1 MLFHSFL
8 ISYPT
13 RVLNFF
19 IGNLL
24 QLSMFRQ
31 EDHQIDPHVVPDEM
45 RAAVD
50 MLEEIR
56 LSLEVVCITAL
67 FISD

>member
-1 MLFHSFL
+1 MFVN
-8 ISYPT
+8 P
-13 RVLNFF
+13 FF
-19 IGNLL
+19 SN
-24 QLSMFRQ
+24 QLSMLHRRAEQ
-31 EDHQIDPHVVPDEM
+31 EDHQIDPHVVHDEM

-56 LSLEVVCITAL
+56 SSLEAVCITAL